1 MNVKYALLASVL
13 VAQSAMAADN
23 TDPNPLTEVGVVKVE
38 WQNPK
43 DYRDIK
49 TSTERQSRF
58 EARLFET
65 LTKNINKQA
74 EKSLK
79 PGQTL
84 FLQVT
89 DLDLAG
95 DMRPTFGATPGDL
108 RVVKDLYPPRATFSY
123 TINEGDKVVLSGEEK
138 ITDMSFM
145 YNSQRLNDRPFQYE
159 TTLFTDWLK
168 KDIEPKISQ

>member
-1 MNVKYALLASVL
+1 MNIKYLLLASVF
-13 VAQSAMAADN
+13 VAPVAMAEDAVE
-23 TDPNPLTEVGVVKVE
+23 PNPITEAGVVKIE
-38 WQNPK
+38 WQSPK
-43 DYRDIK
+43 DFRDIK

-58 EARLFET
+58 ETRLFNT

-84 FLQVT
+84 HMQVT
-89 DLDLAG
+89 NLDLAG

-108 RVVKDLYPPRATFSY
+108 RIVKDLYPPRATFSY
-123 TINEGDKVVLSGEEK
+123 TVNEGDKVILAGDEK

-145 YNSQRLNDRPFQYE
+145 YNSHRLNDRPFQYE
-159 TTLFTDWLK
+159 TTLFNDWLK
-168 KDIEPKISQ
+168 KSVEPKL

>member
-1 MNVKYALLASVL
+1 MKIKYLLLASVFSGQ
-13 VAQSAMAADN
+13 VAMAEDAPE
-23 TDPNPLTEVGVVKVE
+23 PNPLTEVGVVKIE

-43 DYRDIK
+43 EFRDIK
-49 TSTERQSRF
+49 TSTELQSRF
-58 EARLFET
+58 EKRLFET

-84 FLQVT
+84 HMQVT
-89 DLDLAG
+89 NLDLAG

-108 RVVKDLYPPRATFSY
+108 RIVKDLYPPRATFSF
-123 TINEGDKVVLSGEEK
+123 TVNEGDKVIISGDEK

-145 YNSQRLNDRPFQYE
+145 YNSHRFNDRPFQYE
-159 TTLFTDWLK
+159 TTLFTDWLQK
-168 KDIEPKISQ
+168 SVEPKL